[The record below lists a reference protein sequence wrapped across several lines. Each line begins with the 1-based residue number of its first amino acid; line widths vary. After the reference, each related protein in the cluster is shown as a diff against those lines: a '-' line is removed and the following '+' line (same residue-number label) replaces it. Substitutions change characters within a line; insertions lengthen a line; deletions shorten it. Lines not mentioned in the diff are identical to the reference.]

1 MKIKTSNFNNST
13 LLCLFQNPLDLIPDC
28 FLKFILDFFI
38 PCSFLYDSEHKKRLS
53 CLKAFVFALLLVP
66 LTLTLG
72 SFVCIGT
79 TKSSVP

>member
-1 MKIKTSNFNNST
+1 MSFLPAHPKPSGS
-13 LLCLFQNPLDLIPDC
+13 DSC

-38 PCSFLYDSEHKKRLS
+38 PCSFLSDSEHKKHLS
-53 CLKAFVFALLLVP
+53 CLKAFVLALLLVP

-72 SFVCIGT
+72 SFVCIRT